1 MNSECKKIIAKL
13 IDEDKISGKDAI
25 ELIEAMSSSLITLPT
40 ETKKD
45 YHYIYTAPNI
55 SPWDTQYTISCNTE
69 KYNTDCTSN
78 TLSDKVCDKFHHW
91 D

>member
-25 ELIEAMSSSLITLPT
+25 ELIEAMSSSSITLPI

-45 YHYIYTAPNI
+45 YHYIYTAPNTA
-55 SPWDTQYTISCNTE
+55 P
-69 KYNTDCTSN
+69 
-78 TLSDKVCDKFHHW
+78 
-91 D
+91 